1 MKNVATKQIQKVE
14 TFDSDR
20 KNINLI
26 PKNDYLIINFT
37 HILRKVQKVKEK
49 KVQLLDRRSFSLM
62 DEI

>member
-1 MKNVATKQIQKVE
+1 L
-14 TFDSDR
+14 DSDR

-49 KVQLLDRRSFSLM
+49 ESPVIRQKEF
-62 DEI
+62 